1 MNNYYKTFQG
11 VIELADQIMLGE
23 GSSEELKQS
32 ATQLNQSVKPCI
44 AELKQSA
51 TKLKGLVKNCFNDLY
66 HAEDVWHSKQRVIEV
81 PTSQI
86 WEQIGDWSGLSVKAR
101 NLYNQSKF
109 ETLKTVKKSWTA
121 RVERLKRQYFEDDK
135 NKTKNSL
142 NLFEKDKFIKDFDR
156 EIQLQINGIKTNLS
170 ETLLLIIQGF
180 QPQKPFIEICS
191 SQLNARKKSEVT
203 NKFNSITESLATLL
217 ERAFGNGLYV
227 YSVNNLI
234 DSVSNTAKA
243 LAKEGTL
250 GISRDQFTKTYEEV
264 AKKLEKIVVSLFD
277 ELSKLVT
284 IAIEQAIAFYNNF
297 LELQKR
303 YQQETPEQRQAE
315 NAWIEQQRQELME
328 VENGIEII
336 IN

>member
-1 MNNYYKTFQG
+1 M
-11 VIELADQIMLGE
+11 
-23 GSSEELKQS
+23 
-32 ATQLNQSVKPCI
+32 
-44 AELKQSA
+44 
-51 TKLKGLVKNCFNDLY
+51 
-66 HAEDVWHSKQRVIEV
+66 
-81 PTSQI
+81 
-86 WEQIGDWSGLSVKAR
+86 SVKAR
-101 NLYNQSKF
+101 NLYNQSKS

-156 EIQLQINGIKTNLS
+156 EIQLQINGMKTNLS
-170 ETLLLIIQGF
+170 ETLLLIIQEF
-180 QPQKPFIEICS
+180 KSQIPFIEICS

-234 DSVSNTAKA
+234 DSVSNTAKG

-264 AKKLEKIVVSLFD
+264 AKKLEKIVVSIFD

-284 IAIEQAIAFYNNF
+284 KAIEQAIAFYNDF

>member
-11 VIELADQIMLGE
+11 VIESADQIMLDE

-32 ATQLNQSVKPCI
+32 ATQLNKSVKPCI
-44 AELKQSA
+44 TELKQSA

-101 NLYNQSKF
+101 NLYNQSKS

-121 RVERLKRQYFEDDK
+121 RIERLKRQYFEDDK

-156 EIQLQINGIKTNLS
+156 EIQLQINGMKTNLS
-170 ETLLLIIQGF
+170 ETILLIIQGF

-191 SQLNARKKSEVT
+191 SQLNAGKKSEVT

-217 ERAFGNGLYV
+217 ERSFGNGLYV

-234 DSVSNTAKA
+234 DSVSNTAKG

-264 AKKLEKIVVSLFD
+264 AKKLEKIVVSIFD

-284 IAIEQAIAFYNNF
+284 KAIEQAIAFYNDF